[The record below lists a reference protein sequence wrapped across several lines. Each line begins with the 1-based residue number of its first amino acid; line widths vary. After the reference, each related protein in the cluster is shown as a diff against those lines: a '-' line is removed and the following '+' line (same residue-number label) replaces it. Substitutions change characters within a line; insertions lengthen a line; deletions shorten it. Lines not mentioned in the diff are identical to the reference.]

1 MTTNR
6 KQTQD
11 FPARRPKILSSIGN
25 VSLSEQNEKEYQ
37 NDHKHEN
44 NSSNRDQSYPLIQVT
59 SKPEVQEAYSAP
71 EVVKRSKRLFS
82 SLIGH
87 LGSAKKKLDEDQ
99 DTIQRQ
105 TTLVRSITKKSAD
118 EFKKLRERKRR
129 EYELSVQTVCFFLQ
143 NKLIT
148 L

>member
-1 MTTNR
+1 M
-6 KQTQD
+6 QD
-11 FPARRPKILSSIGN
+11 FPALTRDRRPKLLSSIGN
-25 VSLSEQNEKEYQ
+25 VTLSEQNEKEYQ
-37 NDHKHEN
+37 NDQAHEN
-44 NSSNRDQSYPLIQVT
+44 YSSGREHPLIQNT
-59 SKPEVQEAYSAP
+59 SKPEVQEAYAAP

-99 DTIQRQ
+99 ETIQRQ

-129 EYELSVQTVCFFLQ
+129 EYELSVQTVYISRTNGKIFFSCL
-143 NKLIT
+143 
-148 L
+148 